1 MTKSNSLLF
10 KLELYFDETVAFF
23 LDAQQLSYSPVMRDL
38 PPLMA
43 LPLSCLV
50 TPRARGRTKGR
61 GKDAEIV
68 TSRSYKRDQNN
79 EW

>member
-23 LDAQQLSYSPVMRDL
+23 LDAQQLGYLSAMRDL

-43 LPLSCLV
+43 LSIPCSV
-50 TPRARGRTKGR
+50 TSRARGRTKGR

-68 TSRSYKRDQNN
+68 TSRS
-79 EW
+79 